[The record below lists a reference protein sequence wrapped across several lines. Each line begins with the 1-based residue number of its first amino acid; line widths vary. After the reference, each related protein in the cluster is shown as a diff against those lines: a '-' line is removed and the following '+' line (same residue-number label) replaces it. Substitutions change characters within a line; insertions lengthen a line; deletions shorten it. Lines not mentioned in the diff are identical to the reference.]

1 VRGYRSG
8 SDITLQFAGERQ
20 EFSAADFA
28 ERVAVAAARLGICS
42 RSELTADVR
51 DALVALAV
59 DGRVEPHHPASGLA
73 LANAEEAA
81 YWLRKLVFR
90 SAWIDGGVEAGMIEA
105 RYDER
110 TGTFDYRLDGHP
122 LPAARTDDVPRL
134 SPAAFRVE

>member
-28 ERVAVAAARLGICS
+28 ERVVVAADRLGICS
-42 RSELTADVR
+42 RSELTPDMQ
-51 DALVALAV
+51 DAIVALTI
-59 DGRVEPHHPASGLA
+59 DGRIEPHHPAGGLA

-90 SAWIDGGVEAGMIEA
+90 SAWIDAGVEDGLIEA
-105 RYDER
+105 QYDER

-134 SPAAFRVE
+134 APAASRTE